1 MVSKSLTAD
10 LVACEQWPEA
20 FSVSTAATG
29 LGLAVGYLL
38 GGVRWSESLPMLK
51 TRACG
56 EAGGEALA
64 FQEIGYSG
72 YSGRRGIYKIIA
84 HIEF

>member
-1 MVSKSLTAD
+1 MAHVEASNNTIWVVSKSLTAD
-10 LVACEQWPEA
+10 LVPEEQWPEA

-51 TRACG
+51 TEACG
-56 EAGGEALA
+56 EAGGGAMR
-64 FQEIGYSG
+64 FC
-72 YSGRRGIYKIIA
+72 
-84 HIEF
+84 